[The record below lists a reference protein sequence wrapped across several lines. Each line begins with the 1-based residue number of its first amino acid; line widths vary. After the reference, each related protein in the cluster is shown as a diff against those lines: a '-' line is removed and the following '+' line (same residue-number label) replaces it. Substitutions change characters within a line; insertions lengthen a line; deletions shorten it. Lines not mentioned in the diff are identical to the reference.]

1 MATSNTQAIPSFHA
15 DFVHDIQFDFYGRRI
30 ATCSGDRTVKVWNLD
45 ENGIFSSSA
54 ILTQSN
60 SNTANTNTNTN
71 TNSNTNTSIQAHRS
85 AVWRVSW
92 AHPEYGQL
100 LATCGADNSAAIW
113 EEVQITSTNNNTTNI
128 NKNWVEKARL
138 SDARRSVN
146 CVEFAPRH
154 LGLMLATGSA
164 DGCVRIYEAIDVVNL
179 HHWPLQGTIELEE
192 TVVHEELGVTSLSW
206 CQGRF
211 EPKALVIGGSSGSVL
226 VYRYSDAAR
235 QWQLA
240 IKLRSHARGV
250 LDVAWAPNVGRSYHL
265 ISSVGMDGKAMVHR
279 LKRTKNNSN
288 PSNEDSANLTNESS
302 KTLQCES
309 SVELDTK
316 SSEVW
321 RCKWNVTG
329 TVLATSGDGGMVKLW
344 KSDYYRNLN
353 LNNNDRNNG
362 ENAGLSWRCVSEVV
376 GDIHEA

>member
-1 MATSNTQAIPSFHA
+1 M
-15 DFVHDIQFDFYGRRI
+15 D
-30 ATCSGDRTVKVWNLD
+30 
-45 ENGIFSSSA
+45 
-54 ILTQSN
+54 
-60 SNTANTNTNTN
+60 NTN
-71 TNSNTNTSIQAHRS
+71 
-85 AVWRVSW
+85 
-92 AHPEYGQL
+92 Y
-100 LATCGADNSAAIW
+100 
-113 EEVQITSTNNNTTNI
+113 
-128 NKNWVEKARL
+128 NWVEKARL

-179 HHWPLQGTIELEE
+179 HHWPLQGTIDVYSGSSVG
-192 TVVHEELGVTSLSW
+192 TITGGELGVTSLSW

-211 EPKALVIGGSSGSVL
+211 EPKTLVIGGSSGSVL

-265 ISSVGMDGKAMVHR
+265 ISSVGMDGRAMVHR
-279 LKRTKNNSN
+279 LKRAAKQSN
-288 PSNEDSANLTNESS
+288 DSSEDSANSATKKSS
-302 KTLQCES
+302 TLQCES
-309 SVELDTK
+309 SVELDNENAHTTR
-316 SSEVW
+316 SAEVW

-344 KSDYYRNLN
+344 KSDYYQNLGAVSGG
-353 LNNNDRNNG
+353 D
-362 ENAGLSWRCVSEVV
+362 ASSWRCVSEVV
-376 GDIHEA
+376 GDIQEAASGGV